1 VKKIILLLVFWGA
14 VFCLYAQDSGS
25 AVQSSGDESDVYDF
39 DALYANPGSPSLIT
53 GGGDGTVEEAA
64 EEEPRGFFGTM
75 LSYLDNPKVTSRH
88 LDRKRI
94 FELRLL
100 NVNVEFGNNLVSLG
114 DIFKKQ
120 IVIDFNKLN
129 DRIDANGIG
138 LNADIGLTPLR
149 ISVNPTQRW
158 GGGFGVNTSGRFDL
172 TIPKGLLELIAE
184 GNEGRP
190 KNEGEFAVSGS
201 AFYAIEF
208 NAHGTL
214 PVLDG
219 KLTIGFDPAYYA
231 PLLYIPR
238 SGISYTLDTDD
249 KLMLSSGG
257 KFRAYTPV
265 NTKKIS
271 VGDFFSSGGVDFS
284 LSAEYAL
291 FSRLDLGLSLSHI
304 PLVPARL
311 STGYEFTLSDTEI
324 IKLDDINNID
334 LDNLIKTP
342 KLTGNENF
350 TSLPEIMVFRPLRFD
365 FYNIFRP
372 FNNDLLSV
380 RPNIGFTALNAS
392 EEIYLNMGT
401 RVTLDL
407 DRIFAVYL
415 DSGLE
420 EGIWRHKLG
429 FELNLRAFELD
440 LEAGMRSQ
448 NYLSSW
454 TASGALVKF
463 GIAFGW

>member
-1 VKKIILLLVFWGA
+1 VKKIILLLVFLGA
-14 VFCLYAQDSGS
+14 VFCLYAQDSGY
-25 AVQSSGDESDVYDF
+25 ESDVYDF
-39 DALYANPGSPSLIT
+39 DALYADPVDPPLII
-53 GGGDGTVEEAA
+53 GGDESVEIA
-64 EEEPRGFFGTM
+64 EEEPLGFFGTM

-94 FELRLL
+94 FEFRLA
-100 NVNVEFGNNLVSLG
+100 NFEAKFGNNLVSLG

-129 DRIDANGIG
+129 DRIDANGVG
-138 LNADIGLTPLR
+138 LNADLNVTP
-149 ISVNPTQRW
+149 IQINVNPTQRW
-158 GGGFGVNTSGRFDL
+158 GGGFGVNASGRFDL
-172 TIPKGLLELIAE
+172 TIPKGLLDLIAK
-184 GNEGRP
+184 GNEGQP
-190 KNEGEFAVSGS
+190 KNEGEFIVSGS
-201 AFYAIEF
+201 AFYAIELSS
-208 NAHGTL
+208 HGTL

-219 KLTIGFDPAYYA
+219 KLTIGFDPAYYS
-231 PLLYIPR
+231 PLFYIPR
-238 SGISYTLDTDD
+238 SGISYTLDTTD

-257 KFRAYTPV
+257 KFRAYSPL

-271 VGDFFSSGGVDFS
+271 AGDFFSSGGVDFS

-334 LDNLIKTP
+334 LNNLIKIP
-342 KLTGNENF
+342 ELTGNENF
-350 TSLPEIMVFRPLRFD
+350 TSLPAIMVFRPLRFD

-372 FNNDLLSV
+372 FDNDFLSI
-380 RPNIGFTALNAS
+380 RPNIGFTALNAN

-407 DRIFAVYL
+407 DRTFSVYL

-420 EGIWRHKLG
+420 EGLWRHKLG
-429 FELNLRAFELD
+429 IELNLRAFELGI
-440 LEAGMRSQ
+440 EAAMRSQ
-448 NYLSSW
+448 SYLTSW
-454 TASGALVKF
+454 TASGASVKF
-463 GIAFGW
+463 GLAFGW

>member
-1 VKKIILLLVFWGA
+1 MKKIILALVCLSA
-14 VFCLYAQDSGS
+14 VFCLYAQDSGG
-25 AVQSSGDESDVYDF
+25 AADVYDF
-39 DALYANPGSPSLIT
+39 DALYAEPAEPPLII
-53 GGGDGTVEEAA
+53 GDGGTVEETP
-64 EEEPRGFFGTM
+64 EEEPQGFFGTM

-88 LDRKRI
+88 LDRKR
-94 FELRLL
+94 LVDVRLFSL
-100 NVNVEFGNNLVSLG
+100 EAGLGNNLIGLG
-114 DIFKKQ
+114 EFFKKQ
-120 IVIDFNKLN
+120 IVIDLNKLN

-138 LNADIGLTPLR
+138 WNADFNLMLMQIN
-149 ISVNPTQRW
+149 VNPTQRW
-158 GGGFGVNTSGRFDL
+158 GGGFGVNTTGRFDL
-172 TIPKGLLELIAE
+172 TIPKGLLDLIAN
-184 GNEGRP
+184 GNESQP
-190 KNEGEFAVSGS
+190 KNEGEFVVSGS
-201 AFYAIEF
+201 VFYAIEL

-219 KLTIGFDPAYYA
+219 KLTIGFDPAYYS
-231 PLLYIPR
+231 PLVYIPR
-238 SGISYTLDTDD
+238 SGINYTLDTAD

-265 NTKKIS
+265 NTTKTS
-271 VGDFFSSGGVDFS
+271 AGDFFSSGGVDFS

-311 STGYEFTLSDTEI
+311 NSGYEFSLSNTEI
-324 IKLDDINNID
+324 INLDDINNID
-334 LDNLIKTP
+334 LNNLIKTP
-342 KLTGNENF
+342 ELTGNGDF
-350 TSLPEIMVFRPLRFD
+350 VSLPEIMVFRPLRFD

-372 FNNDLLSV
+372 FDNDFLSV

-392 EEIYLNMGT
+392 EEVYLNMGT

-420 EGIWRHKLG
+420 EGLWRHKMG

-448 NYLSSW
+448 NYLASW
-454 TASGALVKF
+454 TASGASVKL